1 MLAPGGRPEH
11 PFLRT
16 IHDALAED
24 AQSQMTIA
32 LKVALALEHPMRTTT
47 SPPGSASP
55 RRRARRRQACGAPAG
70 DRAERRGRVN
80 ALWGARPGARRSERV
95 RFAGKRPSSRSV
107 FYTEFDGR
115 RSKRMIIKVIGE

>member
-1 MLAPGGRPEH
+1 
-11 PFLRT
+11 LRT

-24 AQSQMTIA
+24 AQSEVTIA
-32 LKVALALEHPMRTTT
+32 LKVALALDHAMRTDDIASRLGLTAAT
-47 SPPGSASP
+47 CSPPPGGWTARGRSSG
-55 RRRARRRQACGAPAG
+55 RRRW
-70 DRAERRGRVN
+70 VN
-80 ALWGARPGARRSERV
+80 ALRGARPGARRPERG